1 MALVSIG
8 NYNFPTP
15 STYNATTSTIVDS
28 ARNVEG
34 KMVGTVVRNDVAK
47 VEITY
52 RYLSAEKWAEVL
64 SKFSPALGGS
74 FINNVRFLDQTRND
88 FINRNLYVSDRTAS
102 GFKIDE
108 APGKLIG
115 YTDIRLALIEV

>member
-1 MALVSIG
+1 
-8 NYNFPTP
+8 
-15 STYNATTSTIVDS
+15 
-28 ARNVEG
+28 
-34 KMVGTVVRNDVAK
+34 MVGTVVRNDVAK

-108 APGKLIG
+108 ATGKLIG

>member
-108 APGKLIG
+108 ATGKLIG